1 MKNIMAFPPT
11 IIFLEKLYFYFEAL
25 EAMQKQKHGSAF
37 RVFSNFRKIGAFV
50 VFP

>member
-1 MKNIMAFPPT
+1 MAFRPT
-11 IIFLEKLYFYFEAL
+11 IIFLEKMYFYFDAL

-37 RVFSNFRKIGAFV
+37 RVFSSFQKIGVFV